1 MAMEHDVPAAF
12 VPTIKDVIH
21 RLVSGDYTGL
31 APEWGT
37 TAAGALAE
45 IVAEIART
53 EGASL
58 VEIPDTAF
66 MTAVRGAVPYD
77 DGTGWGVD
85 VRLWSAAGPSAYT
98 LVLDIDTTGVTP
110 LAHIEQLEIM

>member
-1 MAMEHDVPAAF
+1 
-12 VPTIKDVIH
+12 
-21 RLVSGDYTGL
+21 
-31 APEWGT
+31 
-37 TAAGALAE
+37 
-45 IVAEIART
+45 
-53 EGASL
+53 
-58 VEIPDTAF
+58 